1 MRDYHRLK
9 VWARA
14 HSLALG
20 VYEAT
25 RGFPGHEAYG
35 LTNQLRRA
43 SVSIPSNLAEGCGRD
58 GSKELL
64 RYVRIAQG
72 SASEVEYQILL
83 ARDLGYLDEAR
94 YNVLRCLSTEVLM
107 MLNGLQRAIK
117 KRLPD

>member
-1 MRDYHRLK
+1 M
-9 VWARA
+9 
-14 HSLALG
+14 
-20 VYEAT
+20 
-25 RGFPGHEAYG
+25 
-35 LTNQLRRA
+35 
-43 SVSIPSNLAEGCGRD
+43 SIPSNLAEGCGRG

-94 YNVLRCLSTEVLM
+94 YEQLRYLSAEVLM